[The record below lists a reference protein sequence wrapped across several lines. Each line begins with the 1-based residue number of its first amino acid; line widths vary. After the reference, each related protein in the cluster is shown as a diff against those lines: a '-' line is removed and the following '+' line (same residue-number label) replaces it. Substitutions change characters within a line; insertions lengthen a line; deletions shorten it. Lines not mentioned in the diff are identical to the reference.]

1 MDWTYRTLPLQ
12 KTVTKVLKWGQL
24 QKIWQSYLSQITLI
38 GKKCLNNTGGKKSK
52 KEDFLVK
59 GTRTYSSAPERS
71 LLLAALHLWAATS
84 TGLTMAYTCTFDLSL
99 YSRFSQMFP
108 HIPFKFSLHLRQF
121 LTSNMVYCKWK
132 SCMSFLVIG
141 CFKFGDFLDKEPV
154 TLKYCIIFLQK
165 FQNEHWQATSQKVL
179 AKQFW

>member
-1 MDWTYRTLPLQ
+1 M
-12 KTVTKVLKWGQL
+12 GQL

-59 GTRTYSSAPERS
+59 GIRTYSSAPEGS
-71 LLLAALHLWAATS
+71 LLFAALHLWAATS
-84 TGLTMAYTCTFDLSL
+84 TSTGLTTAYTCTFDLSL

-108 HIPFKFSLHLRQF
+108 HIPFKFSLHLTQF
-121 LTSNMVYCKWK
+121 PTSNMEYCKWK
-132 SCMSFLVIG
+132 SCKSFLAIG
-141 CFKFGDFLDKEPV
+141 CLKFGDFLYKELV
-154 TLKYCIIFLQK
+154 TLKYFIIFLQK
-165 FQNEHWQATSQKVL
+165 FQNELWQAISQKLL

>member
-1 MDWTYRTLPLQ
+1 M
-12 KTVTKVLKWGQL
+12 GQL

-59 GTRTYSSAPERS
+59 GIRTYSSAPEGS
-71 LLLAALHLWAATS
+71 LLFAALHLWAATS
-84 TGLTMAYTCTFDLSL
+84 TSTGLTTAYTCTFDLSL

-108 HIPFKFSLHLRQF
+108 QIPFKFSLHLTQF
-121 LTSNMVYCKWK
+121 PTSNMEYCKWK
-132 SCMSFLVIG
+132 SCKSFLAIG
-141 CFKFGDFLDKEPV
+141 CLKFGDFLYKELV
-154 TLKYCIIFLQK
+154 TLKYFIIFLQK
-165 FQNEHWQATSQKVL
+165 FQNELWQAISQKLL